1 MVGEPWLCYRG
12 DSKHGSTSY
21 GHHPAQPH
29 MKTKP
34 SCFHR
39 TLMIHSTNNFS
50 LWGPRGGD
58 MHLNTQSDDTGKKM
72 DPYVC
77 KCFKAMCIGR

>member
-39 TLMIHSTNNFS
+39 ALGAKRRRHAFKFS
-50 LWGPRGGD
+50 ERRHGEEDGPI
-58 MHLNTQSDDTGKKM
+58 
-72 DPYVC
+72 C
-77 KCFKAMCIGR
+77 KCIKAMCIGR

>member
-39 TLMIHSTNNFS
+39 VILA
-50 LWGPRGGD
+50 GE
-58 MHLNTQSDDTGKKM
+58 KKKI
-72 DPYVC
+72 DEKNHP
-77 KCFKAMCIGR
+77 A